1 MFSVKYQLFLNDMYH
16 FSSTEILS
24 YAMVKRYLEDLDFAL
39 STEKQIRFNQRDD
52 RLYLDLDWG
61 KVTVDDYFLIDCY
74 RLLNPD
80 DFTRFT
86 MTLSS
91 KNT

>member
-1 MFSVKYQLFLNDMYH
+1 MYH

-52 RLYLDLDWG
+52 RLYLDLDWAS
-61 KVTVDDYFLIDCY
+61 VTVDDYLVIDCY

-80 DFTRFT
+80 DFTRVYNDSF
-86 MTLSS
+86 L